1 MMRGLALCALA
12 LCAAATGC
20 DDPTPTPP
28 SIPGSLPPGDV
39 PLDPLSRRHG
49 RLRERM
55 ESRGYVEVPPAAR
68 VFAIEERGVV
78 LPLDLEVGACTTF
91 VALATSELRDLRV
104 TLYDGD
110 GEEAARDEVPG
121 EGGLLHACPEA
132 AAADA
137 DRDTAP
143 FYLALEAR
151 DGTGSIAI
159 AQFRSEAGEG
169 DGFEGLWD
177 DVLAPRVP
185 FPDVEA
191 RLAEARTAMRA
202 RGLSPVDAA
211 RVEWVGEGGALRL
224 PLRFESGQCYVATA
238 RGGQGTRDVDL
249 YLFDPAGVEIGR
261 DLGTDAEPTIEHCP
275 ESGGRY
281 IVEARAFEG
290 EGAIGMMVLGAAALG
305 FAREDTTAAAGA
317 RGAELGA
324 RSEPAAADVTLGVL
338 AAELAE
344 RGFEPPIFASRDA
357 SIAPGE
363 TRTHEVVV
371 GPGCSLVVASASHEG
386 MDVDL
391 YLADESGREIDADT
405 AMHATARVRGCRS
418 VPAVLRVAVKAYGRD
433 GRYALA
439 TMRAPASIV
448 DVQGLRLEEA
458 IAGPRVRGFEV
469 QERFSATLE
478 VDVPFARDVQIL
490 PGRCTAIAAAGGA
503 EVHDVDLFLRD
514 AVGALVA
521 SEAGPSSHATVS
533 RCAAPGGEPTTL
545 RLEAVAT
552 RGAGEVAFA
561 ILDAPAPDA
570 RGPDAPTPDA
580 PAP

>member
-1 MMRGLALCALA
+1 MTRAIGARAIGVLALCVAVTA
-12 LCAAATGC
+12 C
-20 DDPTPTPP
+20 DESAPAP
-28 SIPGSLPPGDV
+28 SSISGSLPPGEG
-39 PLDPLSRRHG
+39 PLDPLSRRHA

-55 ESRGYVEVPPAAR
+55 ETRGYVEVPPTAR
-68 VFAIEERGVV
+68 VFAIEDRGVL

-91 VALATSELRDLRV
+91 VALATSELRDLQL
-104 TLYDGD
+104 TLYDGE

-121 EGGLLHACPEA
+121 EGGLVHACPEA
-132 AAADA
+132 VSPDA
-137 DRDTAP
+137 RTAP
-143 FYLALEAR
+143 YYLALEAR

-159 AQFRSEAGEG
+159 AQFRSEAGGG

-177 DVLAPRVP
+177 EVLAPRVP

-191 RLAEARTAMRA
+191 RLAEARTALRA

-211 RVEWVGEGGALRL
+211 RVEWVGEGGALRM
-224 PLRFESGQCYVATA
+224 PLRFESEQCYVATA
-238 RGGQGTRDVDL
+238 RGGQGARDVDL
-249 YLFDPAGVEIGR
+249 YLFDPAGVEVGR

-275 ESGGRY
+275 ESSGRY

-290 EGAIGMMVLGAAALG
+290 EGAIGMMVLGAASLG
-305 FAREDTTAAAGA
+305 LAGTEASAGA
-317 RGAELGA
+317 GALDAELAA
-324 RSEPAAADVTLGVL
+324 RSEPAAADVALGVL

-344 RGFEPPIFASRDA
+344 RGFEAPIFASRDA

-363 TRTHEVVV
+363 TRMHEVVV
-371 GPGCSLVVASASHEG
+371 GPGCSLIVASASREG

-439 TMRAPASIV
+439 TMRAPASIG

-469 QERFSATLE
+469 RERFAATLE
-478 VDVPFARDVQIL
+478 AGVPFMRDVQVM
-490 PGRCTAIAAAGGA
+490 PGRCAAIAAAGAA
-503 EVHDVDLFLRD
+503 EVQDVDLFLRD
-514 AVGALVA
+514 VAGVLVA

-533 RCAAPGGEPTTL
+533 RCAEDVPTTV
-545 RLEAVAT
+545 RLEAIAT

-561 ILDAPAPDA
+561 ILDAPAP
-570 RGPDAPTPDA
+570 
-580 PAP
+580 